1 MGFERKLLEK
11 ASKEE
16 IKAWAELLNLEV
28 DGRSSKETIVARLRD
43 AGEMVDDEDYTI
55 PIIPQGGVA
64 PAATPGKETTSE
76 WRRFDPKE
84 GDWVPCDEAN
94 IALYRRTTDEDGRGA
109 WVEADMPK
117 LVYLRDI
124 KLGSLEYRETL
135 PDGSTATARLGQGIL
150 ISTEKRAGGDRPV
163 KVTTN
168 GRGKLIPRGKP
179 VWVPLE
185 YMDNLKNA
193 VESRFEQGGEN
204 EQVKRDMSRFAVNYG
219 VPLNAA

>member
-16 IKAWAELLNLEV
+16 IKAWAELLNLEI
-28 DGRSSKETIVARLRD
+28 DGRSSRETIIARLRD
-43 AGEMVDDEDYTI
+43 AGEMVDDDEYTI
-55 PIIPQGGVA
+55 PIIPLGGVA
-64 PAATPGKETTSE
+64 PTATPGKEMASE
-76 WRRFDPKE
+76 WRRFDPRE
-84 GDWVPCDEAN
+84 GDWVPCNEAN
-94 IALYRRTTDEDGRGA
+94 IALYKRGHDEDGRGI
-109 WVEADMPK
+109 WEKTEMPK

-124 KLGSLEYRETL
+124 KLGTLEYRETL
-135 PDGSTATARLGQGIL
+135 SDGSTATARLGQGIL
-150 ISTEKRAGGDRPV
+150 IATEKRTGGDRPV

-193 VESRFEQGGEN
+193 VESRFEQGSGN
-204 EQVKRDMSRFAVNYG
+204 DQVKRDTSRFAVNYG
-219 VPLNAA
+219 VPVNAA